1 MSLPLAQLDRR
12 PGAALWFEIRE
23 RLRKAIA
30 DGTYVAGEQLPTE
43 AQLMEYFAVSRVTIR
58 TALEHLEREDLIER
72 GSGRG
77 TFVRVPVVEQPV
89 LNLAGFHE
97 DMRARG
103 LTPST
108 RTLRTEL
115 AALPADVQA
124 SLKSD
129 QDDGLFIERLL
140 LADGAPMGYQQSWLP
155 AWVLGGGEP
164 FTVGELD
171 SHSLYD
177 LLEERGD
184 ARPLRAEEIIEAA
197 SATGV
202 VAKMLSVRPGASVL
216 VAHRLCFDRY
226 DRPVEYVD
234 VSYRSD
240 RYRYR
245 VELRADHAAPRESSL

>member
-1 MSLPLAQLDRR
+1 MILPLGQLDRR
-12 PGAALWFEIRE
+12 PGAALWSEISD
-23 RLRKAIA
+23 RLRRAIA
-30 DGTYVAGEQLPTE
+30 DGTYAAGQQLPTE
-43 AQLMEYFAVSRVTIR
+43 AQLVEHFGVSRVTIR
-58 TALEHLEREDLIER
+58 TALEHLERENLIER

-77 TFVRVPVVEQPV
+77 TFVRNAVVEQPV

-108 RTLRTEL
+108 RTLRSEVVV
-115 AALPADVQA
+115 LPPDVVA
-124 SLKSD
+124 SLGSD
-129 QDDGLFIERLL
+129 DNAGVFVERLL

-155 AWVLGGGEP
+155 AWVLGDGDLLTRE
-164 FTVGELD
+164 ELD
-171 SHSLYD
+171 RRSLYD
-177 LLEERGD
+177 LLEERAD

-197 SATGV
+197 SASGV

-226 DRPVEYVD
+226 DRRVEYVD

-245 VELRADHAAPRESSL
+245 VELRADQVASRHSLP